1 MKDEQGRDVEKFDQE
16 FLRQHFSI
24 ERIGKTNS
32 KFDRVKLASFNQDA
46 LAAMTDEQF
55 MHALLEWCKAFEP
68 SIPARLGPARMLALA
83 KATRTR
89 VKTISEAVV
98 PGGPG
103 HFAVIADDAVQYDP
117 PTVETILKKS
127 DPATGQSGFDILRA
141 LEPIFASMDLMTPES
156 VEAAIKSFCEARPG
170 ADGKPLGVGKVAQP
184 LRVALTGAG
193 VSPALGDTCAM
204 LGTPSVLARLKRCL
218 SLA

>member
-1 MKDEQGRDVEKFDQE
+1 
-16 FLRQHFSI
+16 
-24 ERIGKTNS
+24 
-32 KFDRVKLASFNQDA
+32 
-46 LAAMTDEQF
+46 MTDEQF

-68 SIPARLGPARMLALA
+68 SIAGRLGPARMLALA

-89 VKTISEAVV
+89 VKTISEAVS

-103 HFAVIADDAVQYDP
+103 YFAVIADDAVQYDP
-117 PTVETILKKS
+117 AAVEKVLKKP
-127 DPATGQSGFDILRA
+127 DPATSQTGIDILRA
-141 LEPIFASMDLMTPES
+141 LEPILASMDPMTPEA
-156 VEAAIKSFCEARPG
+156 VEAAIKQFCDSHPG

-204 LGTPSVLARLKRCL
+204 LGKPSVIARLNRCL